1 MIRVIRTI
9 RFDDEALR
17 SDPNFLDQV
26 GPGILVTFDIEQTPS
41 FLVQPGSSLRI
52 HRPDGTCIDRVVS
65 GIEVFGPTVGLFFSN
80 TEEHEIPISSQ
91 AELLA

>member
-1 MIRVIRTI
+1 
-9 RFDDEALR
+9 
-17 SDPNFLDQV
+17 
-26 GPGILVTFDIEQTPS
+26 
-41 FLVQPGSSLRI
+41 
-52 HRPDGTCIDRVVS
+52 VS